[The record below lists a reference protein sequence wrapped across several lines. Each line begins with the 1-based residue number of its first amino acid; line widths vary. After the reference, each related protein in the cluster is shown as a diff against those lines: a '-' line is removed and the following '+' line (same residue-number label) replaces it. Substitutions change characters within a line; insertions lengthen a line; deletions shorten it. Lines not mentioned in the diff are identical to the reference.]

1 MRHVRVATGIMAGMS
16 ETVVMVG
23 GGTVLAPRVAALALA
38 DPAVELTRA
47 EVADPALKD
56 ALADADVVL
65 YLGAS
70 DTIGPDGLPAAVDA
84 GEEVA
89 AIRTL
94 LEVAASVGVTRL
106 VVVSSAMVYGAWAN
120 NPVPL
125 TEEAPLRPD
134 PALPY
139 AAGRAEIERLALD
152 WRTDRDAVTVAVLR
166 PTVSVG
172 AESVAWLAA
181 SPWSASAL
189 RAEGAGRPSQFLH
202 LDDLASAIDH
212 ARRHRLDG
220 PYNVSPDGWL
230 PPDDLAEL
238 AGPVGRLHLPS
249 GLTRRLAALRTEIGR
264 AGPPE
269 GGAYTRQSVGG
280 GQRSLARHRVG
291 AAPPQR
297 RGLRRGGPGRTAG
310 VAQRPAPPGAL
321 VGGRRRAGGRRRGRR
336 GLGVVRAGVTVG
348 ALRGWTACRPG
359 WPAPRPPRRRAGRSR
374 PPTPTA
380 CASAG

>member
-1 MRHVRVATGIMAGMS
+1 MPMWSSTWGRPTRSVPTGC
-16 ETVVMVG
+16 
-23 GGTVLAPRVAALALA
+23 RR
-38 DPAVELTRA
+38 PA
-47 EVADPALKD
+47 
-56 ALADADVVL
+56 
-65 YLGAS
+65 
-70 DTIGPDGLPAAVDA
+70 DA

-94 LEVAASVGVTRL
+94 LEVAASVGVARL

-139 AAGRAEIERLALD
+139 AAGRAEIERLAMD
-152 WRTDRDAVTVAVLR
+152 WREDRDAVTVAVLR

-172 AESVAWLAA
+172 AESVAWLAS

-249 GLTRRLAALRTEIGR
+249 GLKGRLVALRAEIGS

-269 GGAYTRQSVGG
+269 GWAYTRQPWVVANDRLRATGWVPRHRNEEVYVEADPGGPLASLSARRRQELSLAVAAGVVVAAVGG
-280 GQRSLARHRVG
+280 VTWV
-291 AAPPQR
+291 
-297 RGLRRGGPGRTAG
+297 LRR
-310 VAQRPAPPGAL
+310 
-321 VGGRRRAGGRRRGRR
+321 RRR
-336 GLGVVRAGVTVG
+336 
-348 ALRGWTACRPG
+348 
-359 WPAPRPPRRRAGRSR
+359 
-374 PPTPTA
+374 
-380 CASAG
+380 